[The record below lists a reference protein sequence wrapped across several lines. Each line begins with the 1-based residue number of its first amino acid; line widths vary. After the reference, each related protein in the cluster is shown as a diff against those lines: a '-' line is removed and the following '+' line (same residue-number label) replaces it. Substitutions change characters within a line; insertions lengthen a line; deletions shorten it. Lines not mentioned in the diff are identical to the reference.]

1 MGINLWHFFCLMEAI
16 SVKSLEGCSTSEHFP
31 TSRFAFHGREAYTI
45 SECFAAKLF
54 CNSRSNGS
62 EFGGS

>member
-1 MGINLWHFFCLMEAI
+1 MEAI
-16 SVKSLEGCSTSEHFP
+16 SVKSLKGCSISEHFP

-54 CNSRSNGS
+54 CNSRPNVS
-62 EFGGS
+62 EFSGS

>member
-1 MGINLWHFFCLMEAI
+1 MEAI
-16 SVKSLEGCSTSEHFP
+16 SVKSLKGCSISEHFP

-54 CNSRSNGS
+54 CNTKSNVS
-62 EFGGS
+62 EFSGS